1 MDERQPH
8 RVAETLGERIALL
21 REERGWTQKQLAE
34 RAGVSVA
41 FLSEI
46 ENDKR
51 NPSTE
56 VLLRISEALGASLDY
71 LVTGRTDVAPMRRPL
86 YIPAELA
93 AAAERNGWSV
103 GHAADLLRARG
114 IVLER
119 RSRGG
124 ARPRKD
130 WTAEEWEDFEQRLFG
145 DDSS

>member
-1 MDERQPH
+1 MDERQPP
-8 RVAETLGERIALL
+8 REAETLGERIALL
-21 REERGWTQKQLAE
+21 REERGWTQKDLAK
-34 RAGVSVA
+34 RARISVA

-71 LVTGRTDVAPMRRPL
+71 LVTGRTDVEPTRRPL
-86 YIPAELA
+86 LIPAELA

-119 RSRGG
+119 RSRDGS
-124 ARPRKD
+124 RSQKD
-130 WTAEEWEDFEQRLFG
+130 WSAEDWEDFEQRLFG
-145 DDSS
+145 R